1 MSSDSEASDVSDMN
15 ESNEVLFSVANQS
28 TSQTNI
34 TCQFGRAKG
43 RTFFEPNSSVL
54 KAEKAGFARFL
65 SNCNFGNIF

>member
-1 MSSDSEASDVSDMN
+1 MSSDSEVSDVSDMN

-43 RTFFEPNSSVL
+43 RTFFEANSSVL
-54 KAEKAGFARFL
+54 KAEKNRF
-65 SNCNFGNIF
+65 CKIFVEF